1 LTTERDEGEPGL
13 EPARAAVAEKAVTA
27 PPQTTELPAEDGL
40 ETGPATIAES
50 QGVAVAD
57 GSIAE
62 GAATTTV
69 STEGEATISRPLQAL
84 ADLVHDLAIAVV
96 VCVLLIAYVVQAF
109 KVQGTSMS
117 PELADGERILV
128 NKFLYYFDNIERGDV
143 VVFWYPEDPEL
154 SFIKRVVGLPG
165 ETVEIKKG
173 VVYVNGRLVDEPY
186 VAVKNADQRSYPPLR
201 IRPGHYF
208 VLGDN
213 RRGSNDSRS
222 WGLVPGRYIYGK
234 AFVCIWP
241 MAKMGAVH

>member
-1 LTTERDEGEPGL
+1 LTTQRDEGEPGP
-13 EPARAAVAEKAVTA
+13 EPARAAVAEKAVAA
-27 PPQTTELPAEDGL
+27 PRQANERSTEGASTGSAALPE
-40 ETGPATIAES
+40 P
-50 QGVAVAD
+50 QGVAMAD

-62 GAATTTV
+62 GAAPPTAA
-69 STEGEATISRPLQAL
+69 EGEATASRPLRAL

-128 NKFLYYFDNIERGDV
+128 NKFLYYFDDIERGDV

-154 SFIKRVVGLPG
+154 SFIKRVIGLPG

-173 VVYVNGRLVDEPY
+173 VVYVDGRMVDEPY
-186 VAVKNADQRSYPPLR
+186 VIPKNSDQRSYPPLR